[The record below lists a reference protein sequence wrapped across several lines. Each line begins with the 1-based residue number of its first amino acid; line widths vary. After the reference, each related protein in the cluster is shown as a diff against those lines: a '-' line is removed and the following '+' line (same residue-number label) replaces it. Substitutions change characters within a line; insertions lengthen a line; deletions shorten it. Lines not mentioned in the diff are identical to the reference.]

1 MRILIVE
8 DEKKT
13 AAYLKKGLSE
23 SGFVVDVVEQG
34 EDGLHLA
41 CTGDYDL
48 VILDVMLPK
57 QDGSSILT
65 EIRRK

>member
-13 AAYLKKGLSE
+13 AGYLKKGFSE

-41 CTGDYDL
+41 RTGDYDL
-48 VILDVMLPK
+48 IILDVMLPK
-57 QDGSSILT
+57 QDGWSILT
-65 EIRRK
+65 EMRPQ

>member
-34 EDGLHLA
+34 EDGLH
-41 CTGDYDL
+41 
-48 VILDVMLPK
+48 
-57 QDGSSILT
+57 
-65 EIRRK
+65 

>member
-13 AAYLKKGLSE
+13 AGYLKKGLSE

-41 CTGDYDL
+41 RTGDYDL